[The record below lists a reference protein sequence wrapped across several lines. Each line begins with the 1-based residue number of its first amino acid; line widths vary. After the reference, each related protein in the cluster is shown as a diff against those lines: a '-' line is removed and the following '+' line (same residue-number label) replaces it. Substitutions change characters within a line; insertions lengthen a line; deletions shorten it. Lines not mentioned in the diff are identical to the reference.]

1 MIILSCSSGSV
12 IILQFRNGIRNA
24 ISRLSSSIFLYL
36 YPQSSNNVVCFPP
49 VFFIYPH
56 YGKSPSPCG
65 EGLYFRPNH
74 LYTTYRSVVNFLCAY
89 ILASTNRKIKFGS
102 IQFCIVELVLFDF
115 IYFQLS
121 YLYRLSQLV
130 LSIRYHLC
138 IITQKSL

>member
-1 MIILSCSSGSV
+1 MIVLSCSSGSV